1 MSLAMS
7 VTSTRLGSKSHG
19 QLRPVAVI
27 SGPDLV
33 STIVVNRVSMLPTLT
48 GS

>member
-1 MSLAMS
+1 M
-7 VTSTRLGSKSHG
+7 
-19 QLRPVAVI
+19 PVAVI

-33 STIVVNRVSMLPTLT
+33 SAIVVSRVSMLPTLT